1 MVIRLRSQ
9 IRFVKGQ
16 SIGIPRLERSQH
28 VLDEHAP
35 ILLTKPKGRMRKG
48 LRRRRI
54 PREHRTRLIKEGLLA
69 TLRALGKL

>member
-35 ILLTKPKGRMRKG
+35 ILLTKRKGMRKG